1 MRHSKLAVW
10 LLSASFVAS
19 FGAAFAQEKQPAVE
33 ATTSGAATAS
43 ATEEPVSPGPL
54 LEARKMLWMRINLAK
69 SEGIG
74 TSTYITAFKHMD
86 EEVKAGKSA
95 EELRPRIESLARSL
109 KDQLDRAK
117 ILKTQRPIPPTASQ
131 SGGSGEMPMG
141 GGGPMAMG
149 GKGGG
154 LAGVA
159 AALGGGGDDALL
171 DKLKAQLMG
180 GGGGDLEAL
189 KQRALKTK
197 KGREFLEKLGL

>member
-1 MRHSKLAVW
+1 MRHTKLAGW
-10 LLSASFVAS
+10 LLSVSFITS
-19 FGAAFAQEKQPAVE
+19 ICAAIAQEQPAPS
-33 ATTSGAATAS
+33 ATTSGAA

-74 TSTYITAFKHMD
+74 TSTYITAFKSLD
-86 EEVKAGKSA
+86 EEVKRGKSDA
-95 EELRPRIESLARSL
+95 ELRPRIESLARSL

-131 SGGSGEMPMG
+131 SGGG
-141 GGGPMAMG
+141 GDGSAPPSGGPALG

-154 LAGVA
+154 LAAAA
-159 AALGGGGDDALL
+159 AALGGGDESIL
-171 DKLKAQLMG
+171 DKLKAKLMA
-180 GGGGDLEAL
+180 GGGGDLESL
-189 KQRALKTK
+189 KQQALRTK